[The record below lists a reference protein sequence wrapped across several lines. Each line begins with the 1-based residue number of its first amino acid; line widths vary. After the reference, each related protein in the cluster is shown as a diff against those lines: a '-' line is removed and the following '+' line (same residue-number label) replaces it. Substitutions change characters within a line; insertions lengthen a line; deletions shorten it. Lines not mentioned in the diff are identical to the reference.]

1 MYAHM
6 YALYCTVVFAVL
18 KGVLPVEIIHK
29 KESLQNGMRSV
40 CVCVCVCTC
49 MCLQARTHVCFLY
62 STLCPRSC

>member
-29 KESLQNGMRSV
+29 KESLQNGMKSV
-40 CVCVCVCTC
+40 CVCVCVCVY
-49 MCLQARTHVCFLY
+49 MHVSSSTHACVLFVQHIV
-62 STLCPRSC
+62 P